1 MPEVV
6 HGFMQEAMP
15 YEELNKLVN
24 EDLLNQYIESRYSS
38 WPCSFIL
45 PLSDA
50 TFQRVT
56 ICLHAAMILFLQRT
70 ACMWSDVQSCWEGC
84 REARLL

>member
-1 MPEVV
+1 
-6 HGFMQEAMP
+6 MQEAMP

-50 TFQRVT
+50 TFQMCHHLSARGYDT
-56 ICLHAAMILFLQRT
+56 LLAT
-70 ACMWSDVQSCWEGC
+70 DCMYVE
-84 REARLL
+84 